1 MGLLHITSESVT
13 AGHPDKLCDQISDA
27 ILDAYLAQDPMAR
40 VAVETMASDNM
51 LMIVGEITSSAE
63 VNAASVAR
71 GVIRSVGYTDR
82 ASGLDSEKC
91 LIVTN
96 INEQSPDIAMGV
108 DCGLEYKGQSDL
120 EWKQMG
126 AGDQGIMYGY
136 ACSETEDLMPLPIHL
151 AHRLSRGLARVRE
164 RNLLPY
170 LLPDGKSQVTVAY
183 NEKGRPVAITAVV
196 ISAQHRDNIELK
208 MLKRDIM
215 ETVIQPALPRE
226 LISER
231 TKFYINPTG
240 RFVIGGP
247 RGDSGLTGRKLM
259 VDTYGGLIRHGGG
272 AFSGKD
278 PSKVDRSGA
287 YMARYVAKNL
297 VAAGLADQCEIGVA
311 YAIGMARP
319 VSIYLNTYGTEKISL
334 KELEVLME
342 KHFDF
347 SVGAIIQGLNL
358 RRPLY
363 QAAATYG
370 HFGGSYRNFPWEST
384 LISTELRKEAGL

>member
-120 EWKQMG
+120 EWQQMG

-334 KELEVLME
+334 KELKVLME

>member
-108 DCGLEYKGQSDL
+108 DCGLEYKGQPDL
-120 EWKQMG
+120 EWQQMG

>member
-108 DCGLEYKGQSDL
+108 DCGLEYKGQLDL
-120 EWKQMG
+120 EWQQMG

-334 KELEVLME
+334 KELKVLME

-370 HFGGSYRNFPWEST
+370 HFGGSYRKFPWEST